1 MKFSK
6 IKLQMVKERN
16 FDYNSKTITS
26 AQDIVKCI
34 NKYEQL
40 EKATEE
46 HTILICLN
54 TKNQII
60 AYTEL
65 AIGGINYCNL
75 DIKSI
80 FKTILLSNSS
90 KFVLVHKHPSGDTTP
105 SKNDIEVTKQI
116 LNSSKILNIEFL
128 DHLVIGDNE
137 YQSIMKDLKE

>member
-60 AYTEL
+60 AYSEI
-65 AIGGINYCNL
+65 AKGGADFCNIDFKVL
-75 DIKSI
+75 
-80 FKTILLSNSS
+80 FKTCRN
-90 KFVLVHKHPSGDTTP
+90 
-105 SKNDIEVTKQI
+105 
-116 LNSSKILNIEFL
+116 
-128 DHLVIGDNE
+128 
-137 YQSIMKDLKE
+137 

>member
-6 IKLQMVKERN
+6 IKLQMLKEQN
-16 FDYNSKTITS
+16 FNYNSKTITS

-90 KFVLVHKHPSGDTTP
+90 KFVLVHNHPSGTAQA
-105 SKNDIEVTKQI
+105 SKCDFDITEKIRQA
-116 LNSSKILNIEFL
+116 SKIMNVEFL
-128 DHLVIGDNE
+128 DHIIIADNS
-137 YQSIMKDLKE
+137 YISCMINY